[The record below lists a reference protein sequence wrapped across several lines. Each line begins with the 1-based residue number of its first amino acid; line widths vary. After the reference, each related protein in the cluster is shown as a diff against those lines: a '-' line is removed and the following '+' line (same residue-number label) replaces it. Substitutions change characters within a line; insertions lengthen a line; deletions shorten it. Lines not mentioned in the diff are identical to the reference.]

1 MLNLAADSDVHQRN
15 PSETMNETFGRVLSV
30 SSKKGWRSFVARV
43 KGTKSDMDGSFSVF
57 STPGGIPV
65 MFSGKGREMTLI
77 SGVSERKSEMKGWFL
92 GVVKTVTVMVGSLRW

>member
-1 MLNLAADSDVHQRN
+1 M
-15 PSETMNETFGRVLSV
+15 
-30 SSKKGWRSFVARV
+30 ARV

-77 SGVSERKSEMKGWFL
+77 SGVSERKSEMKGCFL
-92 GVVKTVTVMVGSLRW
+92 LSKLCRGSQASIYRCNIHLFFSKGFHIYEL